1 MGEISPSAYGGIIMA
16 TFTNMATLS
25 FNGSQVNSNTVTGTI
40 TQVLSASKASV
51 EGTYYPGDTVTFIVS
66 ITNSGT
72 TAFTDLTIT
81 DDLGGY
87 TYNGSTVYPLTYV
100 EGSAKLYVGSEA
112 QAAPTVSAGPPMV
125 ISGLSIPA
133 SSGAVLIY
141 QARAGSYAP
150 LGLEEYITNTITVTG
165 TGISDLTA
173 SATTNFD
180 TQPRLAISKCLSPTV
195 VAENG
200 QITYTFTLQ
209 NYGPTAVTGDG
220 NAVITDTFD
229 PALDITSV
237 TFNGT
242 GWTAGTQY
250 TYDASTGVFATQ
262 EGYVTVPAAT
272 YTQTANG
279 TWTTDPGVSTLIV
292 VGNI

>member
-1 MGEISPSAYGGIIMA
+1 MA

-25 FNGSQVNSNTVTGTI
+25 YNGNQVNSNTVTGTI
-40 TQVLSASKASV
+40 TQVLAAAKTSV
-51 EGTYYPGDTVTFIVS
+51 EGTYYPGDTVTFIVN
-66 ITNSGT
+66 IVNSGT

-100 EGSAKLYVGSEA
+100 EGTAKLYVGGEA
-112 QAAPTVSAGPPMV
+112 QSAPTVTAGPPLV
-125 ISGLSIPA
+125 VTDLSVPA
-133 SSGAVLIY
+133 NSSAVLVY
-141 QARAGSYAP
+141 QARANSYAP
-150 LGLEEYITNTITVTG
+150 LGLEESVTNTITVTG

-173 SATTNFD
+173 SAVTNFD
-180 TQPRLAISKCLSPTV
+180 TQARLTISKCLSPTV

-200 QITYTFTLQ
+200 QVTYTFTLQ
-209 NYGPTAVTGDG
+209 NYGPVPVTAADD
-220 NAVITDTFD
+220 AVITDTFD
-229 PALDITSV
+229 PALDLSSV
-237 TFNGT
+237 TFNGVSWT
-242 GWTAGTQY
+242 GGTQY
-250 TYDASTGVFATQ
+250 TYDDTTGVFTTQ

-279 TWTTDPGVSTLIV
+279 TWTTDPGVSTLVV

>member
-1 MGEISPSAYGGIIMA
+1 MA

-25 FNGSQVNSNTVTGTI
+25 FNGNQVNSNTVTGTI
-40 TQVLSASKASV
+40 TQVLAAAKTSV
-51 EGTYYPGDTVTFIVS
+51 EGNYYPGDTVTFIVN
-66 ITNSGT
+66 IVNSGT

-100 EGSAKLYVGSEA
+100 EGTAKLYVGGEA
-112 QAAPTVSAGPPMV
+112 QSAPTVTAGPPLV
-125 ISGLSIPA
+125 VTGLSVPA
-133 SSGAVLIY
+133 NSSAVLVY
-141 QARAGSYAP
+141 QARANSYAP
-150 LGLEEYITNTITVTG
+150 LGLEESVTNTITVTG

-173 SATTNFD
+173 SAVTNFD
-180 TQPRLAISKCLSPTV
+180 TQARLTISKCLSPTV

-200 QITYTFTLQ
+200 QVTYTFTLQ
-209 NYGPTAVTGDG
+209 NYGPVAVTAADD
-220 NAVITDTFD
+220 AVITDTFD
-229 PALDITSV
+229 PALDLSSV
-237 TFNGT
+237 TFNGVSWT
-242 GWTAGTQY
+242 GGTQY
-250 TYDASTGVFATQ
+250 TYDDTTGVFTTQ

-279 TWTTDPGVSTLIV
+279 TWTTDPGVSTLVV

>member
-1 MGEISPSAYGGIIMA
+1 MA

-25 FNGSQVNSNTVTGTI
+25 YNGNQVNSNTVTGTI
-40 TQVLSASKASV
+40 TQVLAAAKTSV
-51 EGTYYPGDTVTFIVS
+51 EGTYYPGDTVTFIVN
-66 ITNSGT
+66 IVNSGT

-100 EGSAKLYVGSEA
+100 EGTAKLYVGGEA
-112 QAAPTVSAGPPMV
+112 QSAPTVTAGPPLV
-125 ISGLSIPA
+125 VTGLSVPA
-133 SSGAVLIY
+133 NSSAVLVY
-141 QARAGSYAP
+141 QARANSYAP
-150 LGLEEYITNTITVTG
+150 LGLEESVTNTITVTG

-173 SATTNFD
+173 SAVTNFD
-180 TQPRLAISKCLSPTV
+180 TQARLTISKCLSPTV

-200 QITYTFTLQ
+200 QVTYTFTLQ
-209 NYGPTAVTGDG
+209 NYGPVAVTAADD
-220 NAVITDTFD
+220 AVITDTFD
-229 PALDITSV
+229 PALDLSSV
-237 TFNGT
+237 TFNGVSWT
-242 GWTAGTQY
+242 GGTQY
-250 TYDASTGVFATQ
+250 TYDDTTGVFTTQ

-279 TWTTDPGVSTLIV
+279 TWTTDPGVSILVV